1 MSAVEKANQPPA
13 SPASGYTDA
22 DRATVARASALIP
35 VLRARARETD
45 AISRLPDATV
55 KDLNDARLMELLTPR
70 RYGGLQTNLATY
82 KAVCAEIGRGC
93 GSAGWVVALT
103 NICNWLAATLYPQQV
118 TDEIFGRPGGVR
130 GCGVLPPRKA
140 RVRKVRGGFHID
152 EGLWGFNSGVYHA
165 NLDMLGIPVVDDDG
179 KAVDEGLAIVPM
191 EKVEILDDWDTIGL
205 RGSGSSSVAVHDCFV
220 PSERVASL
228 PAAIQGRYNSQHLR
242 DQPLYRLPFIP
253 FLSLLLA
260 FPQLGAGR
268 GALDVF
274 LEKMKTRGI
283 QYTSY
288 DKQAEAAVTHLQ
300 VAEAS
305 SKLDAAEA
313 IIDRA
318 IARIEEAALAG
329 PDTMAFNARAKVRSD
344 AGMASQLIWEAV
356 DVLASGSGG
365 SFAASNNL
373 VNRYWRD
380 VRVAGLHGVLCTSTS
395 FELYGRL
402 MCGQEANTPLV

>member
-1 MSAVEKANQPPA
+1 MSALEQMSYSRPGGAFGQGDVDQAL
-13 SPASGYTDA
+13 
-22 DRATVARASALIP
+22 VARASALVP
-35 VLRARARETD
+35 ALRARAKETD
-45 AISRLPDATV
+45 ALCKLPDATV
-55 KDLNDARLMELLTPR
+55 RDLNAARLMELLTPR
-70 RYGGLQTNLATY
+70 RYGGLQTNIATY
-82 KAVCAEIGRGC
+82 KAVCAEVGRGC

-118 TDEIFGRPGGVR
+118 TDEIFSVSGGLR
-130 GCGVLPPRKA
+130 GCGVLPPRVAK
-140 RVRKVRGGFHID
+140 VRKVSGGFHID

-165 NLDMLGIPVVDDDG
+165 NLDMLGIPVVDGDG
-179 KAVDEGLAIVPM
+179 KVIDEGLAIVPM

-205 RGSGSSSVAVHDCFV
+205 RGSGSSSVAVHDVFV
-220 PSERVASL
+220 PSEKVASL
-228 PAAIQGRYNSQHLR
+228 PAAIQGRYASQHLR
-242 DQPLYRLPFIP
+242 DQPLYCLPFVP
-253 FLSLLLA
+253 FLSILLA

-283 QYTSY
+283 QYTAY
-288 DKQAEAAVTHLQ
+288 VKQSEAAVTHLQ

-305 SKLDAAEA
+305 AKLDAAETL
-313 IIDRA
+313 IDRA
-318 IARIEEAALAG
+318 IEQIEDAAQPGGAY
-329 PDTMAFNARAKVRSD
+329 MEFNARARIRRD

-356 DVLASGSGG
+356 DALASGSGG

-395 FELYGRL
+395 LELYGRL
-402 MCGQEANTPLV
+402 LCGQEANTPLV

>member
-1 MSAVEKANQPPA
+1 MSALEQMSA
-13 SPASGYTDA
+13 SPRGGAVAYPDA
-22 DRATVARASALIP
+22 DQVIVARASALIP
-35 VLRARARETD
+35 ALRARAKETD
-45 AISRLPDATV
+45 ALSKLPGATI

-70 RYGGLQTNLATY
+70 RYGGLQTNVATY

-93 GSAGWVVALT
+93 GSAAWVVALT

-118 TDEIFGRPGGVR
+118 TDEIFSRPGGVR

-140 RVRKVRGGFHID
+140 KVRKVKGGFHID

-179 KAVDEGLAIVPM
+179 KVIDEGLAIVPM
-191 EKVEILDDWDTIGL
+191 ERVEILNDWDTIGL

-220 PSERVASL
+220 PAERVASL
-228 PAAIQGRYNSQHLR
+228 PKAIQGIYASQHLH
-242 DQPLYRLPFIP
+242 DQQLYRLPFIP
-253 FLSLLLA
+253 FLSILLT

-274 LEKMKTRGI
+274 LEKVKTRGI
-283 QYTSY
+283 QYTFY
-288 DKQAEAAVTHLQ
+288 DKQAEAPVTHLQ

-313 IIDRA
+313 VIDRA
-318 IARIEEAALAG
+318 IERIEDAAG
-329 PDTMAFNARAKVRSD
+329 RGGDTMEFNARAKVRSD
-344 AGMASQLIWEAV
+344 AGTASQLIWEAV
-356 DVLASGSGG
+356 DTLASGSGG
-365 SFAASNNL
+365 SFAASSNL

-380 VRVAGLHGVLCTSTS
+380 VRVASLHGVLCTTTS
-395 FELYGRL
+395 WELYGRL
-402 MCGQEANTPLV
+402 LCGQEANTPLV

>member
-1 MSAVEKANQPPA
+1 MSALEQASYA
-13 SPASGYTDA
+13 SP
-22 DRATVARASALIP
+22 DRATGSADADPVLVARASALIP
-35 VLRARARETD
+35 ALRARARETD
-45 AISRLPDATV
+45 ALSKLPDATI

-82 KAVCAEIGRGC
+82 KAVCVEIGRGC
-93 GSAGWVVALT
+93 GSTAWVVAIT
-103 NICNWLAATLYPQQV
+103 NVCNWLAATLYPQQV
-118 TDEIFGRPGGVR
+118 SDEIFSRPGGVR

-140 RVRKVRGGFHID
+140 KVRKVPGGFHID

-165 NLDMLGIPVVDDDG
+165 NLDMLGIPILDDDG
-179 KAVDEGLAIVPM
+179 KVIDEGLAIVPM

-205 RGSGSSSVAVHDCFV
+205 RGTGSSSVAVRDCFV
-220 PSERVASL
+220 PSERIASL
-228 PAAIQGRYNSQHLR
+228 PSAIKGSFASRHLD
-242 DQPLYRLPFIP
+242 DQPLYRLPFVP
-253 FLSLLLA
+253 FLAILLA

-288 DKQAEAAVTHLQ
+288 TKQAEAPVTHLQ

-305 SKLDAAEA
+305 AKLDAADA
-313 IIDRA
+313 VIDRA
-318 IARIEEAALAG
+318 VEAIEDAARTG
-329 PDTMAFNARAKVRSD
+329 GDTMEFDARAKVRRD

-356 DVLASGSGG
+356 DMLASGSGG
-365 SFAASNNL
+365 SFAASSNL

-380 VRVAGLHGVLCTSTS
+380 VRVASLHGVLCTTTS

-402 MCGQEANTPLV
+402 LSGLEANTPLV

>member
-1 MSAVEKANQPPA
+1 MSALEQ
-13 SPASGYTDA
+13 SPRFYSSDA
-22 DRATVARASALIP
+22 AAFGAVDQAVVARATALIP
-35 VLRARARETD
+35 ALRARARETD
-45 AISRLPDATV
+45 ALSKLPDATV
-55 KDLNDARLMELLTPR
+55 KDLNDARLLELLTPR
-70 RYGGLQTNLATY
+70 RYGGLQTNIATY
-82 KAVCAEIGRGC
+82 KAVCAEVGRGC

-103 NICNWLAATLYPQQV
+103 NICNWLAATLYSQEV
-118 TDEIFGRPGGVR
+118 TDEIFSRPGGVR

-140 RVRKVRGGFHID
+140 KVRKVPGGMHID

-165 NLDMLGIPVVDDDG
+165 NLDMLGIPVLDDDG
-179 KAVDEGLAIVPM
+179 KVVDEGLAIVPM

-205 RGSGSSSVAVHDCFV
+205 RGSGSSSVTVRDCFV
-220 PSERVASL
+220 PSERIASL
-228 PAAIQGRYNSQHLR
+228 PAAIQGKYASQHLS
-242 DQPLYRLPFIP
+242 DQTLYRLPFIP
-253 FLSLLLA
+253 FLSILLA

-274 LEKMKTRGI
+274 LEKMQTRGI
-283 QYTSY
+283 QYTGY
-288 DKQAEAAVTHLQ
+288 DKQSEAAVTHLQ

-305 SKLDAAEA
+305 AKLDAAEA

-318 IARIEEAALAG
+318 IERIEDAAEHG
-329 PDTMAFNARAKVRSD
+329 RDYMEFNARAMVRRD

-356 DVLASGSGG
+356 DGLASGSGG
-365 SFAASNNL
+365 SFASASNL

-402 MCGQEANTPLV
+402 LCGQEANTPLV

>member
-1 MSAVEKANQPPA
+1 MSAREQSSF
-13 SPASGYTDA
+13 SPATGALGHGEA
-22 DRATVARASALIP
+22 DQALVARASGLIP
-35 VLRARARETD
+35 ALRARAKETD
-45 AISRLPDATV
+45 ALCRLPDATV

-70 RYGGLQTNLATY
+70 RYGGLQTDIATY

-93 GSAGWVVALT
+93 GSAAWVVALT

-118 TDEIFGRPGGVR
+118 TDEIFAVPGGLR

-140 RVRKVRGGFHID
+140 KVRKVPGGFHID

-165 NLDMLGIPVVDDDG
+165 NLDMLGIPVVDEDG
-179 KAVDEGLAIVPM
+179 KVLDEGLAIVPM
-191 EKVEILDDWDTIGL
+191 EKVEILNDWDTIGL

-228 PAAIQGRYNSQHLR
+228 PGAIQGTYGSRHLR
-242 DQPLYRLPFIP
+242 DQPLYCLPFIP
-253 FLSLLLA
+253 FLSILLT

-274 LEKMKTRGI
+274 LEKAKTRGI
-283 QYTSY
+283 QYTWHE
-288 DKQAEAAVTHLQ
+288 KQLEATVTHLQ

-305 SKLDAAEA
+305 AKLDAAEA
-313 IIDRA
+313 VIDRA
-318 IARIEEAALAG
+318 IARIEAAARSG
-329 PDTMAFNARAKVRSD
+329 AYMEFNARAQVRRD

-356 DVLASGSGG
+356 DGIASGSGG

-402 MCGQEANTPLV
+402 LSGQETNTPLV

>member
-1 MSAVEKANQPPA
+1 MSAVERTSENRMRGIRAGGA
-13 SPASGYTDA
+13 A
-22 DRATVARASALIP
+22 DQAVVGRASALIP
-35 VLRARARETD
+35 ALRARARETD
-45 AISRLPDATV
+45 ALSRLPDATV
-55 KDLNDARLMELLTPR
+55 RDLNDARLLELLTPR
-70 RYGGLQTNLATY
+70 RYGGVQANLATY

-103 NICNWLAATLYPQQV
+103 NICNWLAATMYPQQV
-118 TDEIFGRPGGVR
+118 TDEIFSSPGGLR

-140 RVRKVRGGFHID
+140 KVRKVPGGMHID

-165 NLDMLGIPVVDDDG
+165 NLDMLGIPVLDDDG
-179 KAVDEGLAIVPM
+179 KVIDEGLAIVPM
-191 EKVEILDDWDTIGL
+191 DKVEILNDWDTIGL

-220 PSERVASL
+220 PSERIASL
-228 PAAIQGRYNSQHLR
+228 PAAIQGNFASRHL
-242 DQPLYRLPFIP
+242 DDEPLYRLPFIP
-253 FLSLLLA
+253 FLSILLA

-288 DKQAEAAVTHLQ
+288 TKQGEAPVTHLQ

-305 SKLDAAEA
+305 AKLDAAEA
-313 IIDRA
+313 VIDRA
-318 IARIEEAALAG
+318 IAGIADEAESG
-329 PDTMAFNARAKVRSD
+329 GDYMEFNARAMVRRD
-344 AGMASQLIWEAV
+344 AGMAAQLIWEAV
-356 DVLASGSGG
+356 DLLASGSGG

-380 VRVAGLHGVLCTSTS
+380 VRVAGLHGVLCTTTS

-402 MCGQEANTPLV
+402 LCGQEANTPLV

>member
-1 MSAVEKANQPPA
+1 MSAVEQA
-13 SPASGYTDA
+13 SYAPRPDA
-22 DRATVARASALIP
+22 RHDKVDRALVVRASALIP
-35 VLRARARETD
+35 ALRARARETD
-45 AISRLPDATV
+45 ALCRLPDATI

-70 RYGGLQTNLATY
+70 RYGGLQTNIATY
-82 KAVCAEIGRGC
+82 KAVCAETGRGC

-118 TDEIFGRPGGVR
+118 GDEIFAVPGGLR

-140 RVRKVRGGFHID
+140 VVRKVKGGFHID

-179 KAVDEGLAIVPM
+179 KVIDEGLAIVPM
-191 EKVEILDDWDTIGL
+191 EKVEILNDWDTIGL
-205 RGSGSSSVAVHDCFV
+205 RGSGSSSVAVHDVFV
-220 PSERVASL
+220 PAERVASL
-228 PAAIQGRYNSQHLR
+228 PKAIQGQYGSAHLR
-242 DQPLYRLPFIP
+242 GEQLYRLPFVP
-253 FLSLLLA
+253 FLSLLLT

-274 LEKMKTRGI
+274 LDKSKARGI

-288 DKQAEAAVTHLQ
+288 DKQLEAPVTHLQ

-305 SKLDAAEA
+305 AKLDAAEA
-313 IIDRA
+313 LIDRA
-318 IARIEEAALAG
+318 IEAIEEAALTDA
-329 PDTMAFNARAKVRSD
+329 DDMELVARGKVRGD

-356 DVLASGSGG
+356 DALASGSGG
-365 SFAASNNL
+365 SFAASGNL

-380 VRVAGLHGVLCTSTS
+380 VRIAGLHGVLCTTTS
-395 FELYGRL
+395 LELYGRL
-402 MCGQEANTPLV
+402 ICGQQPNTPLV